1 MAVMIIT
8 PTQEQPS
15 TGEHVEVVTES
26 HIRIMLSGLGALN
39 GKGIM
44 SLFFTK
50 ALLKSLW
57 PMNGTKEVV
66 LVHH

>member
-1 MAVMIIT
+1 MAGMIIT
-8 PTQEQPS
+8 PTQEQFS

-26 HIRIMLSGLGALN
+26 HIKIMLSGVGVLN

-50 ALLKSLW
+50 ALVKSLYA
-57 PMNGTKEVV
+57 MYSTKKMV